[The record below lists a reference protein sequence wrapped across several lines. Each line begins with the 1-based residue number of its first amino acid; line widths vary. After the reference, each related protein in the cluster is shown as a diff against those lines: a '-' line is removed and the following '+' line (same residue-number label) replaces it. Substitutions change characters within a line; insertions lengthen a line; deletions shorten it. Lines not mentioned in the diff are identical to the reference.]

1 MNKMRTILAAIFALS
16 MAAVAGGQAA
26 KPTVGQYFVSKPKA
40 GSVQQFEAGRKKHMA
55 FHKKANDTFTWLTW
69 EYVSGPE
76 LGSYLIGTGG
86 HAWKDFDGRE
96 KFEAEDG
103 ADVAANVAPFT
114 ESTQNRFWM
123 QRPDLSLS
131 DEGAEPAKF
140 LGVMEFLVKPE
151 GVGAF
156 TEAIMKINEGLK
168 KTNNVTTRSR
178 WYTLAS
184 GDDGPRFA
192 LVQERNSWAEFEA
205 GPKSFPQI
213 MEEAFGKDAAAELM
227 KKVTSSY
234 WHNKSYILQYR
245 ADLSYRPGK

>member
-1 MNKMRTILAAIFALS
+1 MKMMRTILAVVFALS
-16 MAAVAGGQAA
+16 MAGVAGGQAA
-26 KPTVGQYFVSKPKA
+26 KPTVGEYYVLKPKA
-40 GSVQQFEAGRKKHMA
+40 GNVQQFEAGLKKHMA
-55 FHKKANDTFTWLTW
+55 FHKKTNDTFTWLTW
-69 EYVSGPE
+69 VYVSGPE

-96 KFEAEDG
+96 KFEAEHS
-103 ADVAANVAPFT
+103 ADVAANVAPYT
-114 ESTQNRFWM
+114 ESMRKTFWI

-140 LGVMEFLVKPE
+140 LGVLEFMVKPE
-151 GVGAF
+151 GVGPF
-156 TEAIMKINEGLK
+156 TEAVMKINEGLK
-168 KTNNVTTRSR
+168 KTNNVTNRSR

-205 GPKSFPQI
+205 GPKSLPQM
-213 MEEAFGKDAAAELM
+213 MEEAFGKDAAVDLM

-234 WHNKSYILQYR
+234 WHNKSYILGYR

>member
-1 MNKMRTILAAIFALS
+1 MKMMRSILAAGFALS

-26 KPTVGQYFVSKPKA
+26 KPTVGQYYVSKPKA

-69 EYVSGPE
+69 EVISGPE

-103 ADVAANVAPFT
+103 ADVAANVAPYT
-114 ESTQNRFWM
+114 ESTRNTFWIH
-123 QRPDLSLS
+123 RPDLSIS
-131 DEGAEPAKF
+131 EESAQPSKF
-140 LGVMEFLVKPE
+140 LSVLEFLVKPE
-151 GVGAF
+151 GVASF

-168 KTNNVTTRSR
+168 KTNNATTKSR

-192 LVQERNSWAEFEA
+192 LVQERNSWAEFEG
-205 GPKSFPQI
+205 GPKSLPQI
-213 MEEAFGKDAAAELM
+213 MEDAFGKDGAADVM

-234 WHNKSYILQYR
+234 WHYKSYILQYR
-245 ADLSYRPGK
+245 ADLSYMPVK

>member
-1 MNKMRTILAAIFALS
+1 MKMMRMILAGAFALS

-55 FHKKANDTFTWLTW
+55 FHKKANDTFTWITW
-69 EYVSGPE
+69 EIISGPE

-114 ESTQNRFWM
+114 ESTRNTFWI
-123 QRPDLSLS
+123 QRPDLSIS
-131 DEGAEPAKF
+131 PEGTEPAKF
-140 LGVMEFLVKPE
+140 LSVLEFLVKPE
-151 GVGAF
+151 GVSAF
-156 TEAIMKINEGLK
+156 TEGVMKINEGLK
-168 KTNNVTTRSR
+168 KTNNATSKSR
-178 WYTLAS
+178 WYALAS

-192 LVQERNSWAEFEA
+192 LVQERNSWAEFE
-205 GPKSFPQI
+205 GGGKSLPQI
-213 MEEAFGKDAAAELM
+213 MEEAFGKDGAAEVM
-227 KKVTSSY
+227 KKGSNSY
-234 WHNKSYILQYR
+234 WHYKSYILQYR
-245 ADLSYRPGK
+245 ADLSYQPGK